1 LIPDRCES
9 WSKSFLFLF
18 FKKEILPS
26 FMDDQHPNPALL
38 PAGLRDLLPPDA
50 EAEAAGV
57 QAAMR
62 VFAAHAYR
70 RVKPPLL
77 EFEDSFVGGSGA
89 AVAEQSFRIMDPDS
103 HRMMVLRADMT
114 PQIARIAATR
124 LAGQPR
130 PLRLSYSG
138 QCVRVRAASGDR
150 QVPQTGI
157 ELIGAD
163 SAAADAEVI
172 LVADEALREVGL
184 ARLSVDLTL
193 PTLVP
198 ILLQESGLDAETQR
212 TLAHALDRKDAAA
225 VTRHGGAFAPMLT
238 DLLLAAGPA
247 TSSLAALQRAPLPE
261 SCRPLA
267 ARLAEVVALLQAH
280 APHMRL
286 TVDPL
291 EFRGF
296 RYHTGI
302 ALTLFAPGRHEELGR
317 GGRYFSSDGEPATG
331 ITLFADAV
339 LRAASARPARP
350 TLFVPSGA
358 PSGTAHAQR
367 EAGYATLAGLEPVT
381 DDTAEAARLGCSH
394 VLINGSAHPVG
405 ET

>member
-1 LIPDRCES
+1 
-9 WSKSFLFLF
+9 
-18 FKKEILPS
+18 
-26 FMDDQHPNPALL
+26 MDDPTQPNPALL

-50 EAEAAGV
+50 ETEAAGV
-57 QAAMR
+57 QAAMQ

-103 HRMMVLRADMT
+103 HWMMVLRADMT

-138 QCVRVRAASGDR
+138 QCVRVRAAGGDR
-150 QVPQTGI
+150 QVPQAGI
-157 ELIGAD
+157 ELIGVD

-172 LVADEALREVGL
+172 LVADEALRQVGL

-247 TSSLAALQRAPLPE
+247 ATSLAALQRANLPD

-267 ARLAEVVALLQAH
+267 ARLAEVVALLQAQ
-280 APHMRL
+280 APQMRL
-286 TVDPL
+286 TIDPL

-302 ALTLFAPGRHEELGR
+302 ALTLFAPGRHEEVGR

-339 LRAASARPARP
+339 LRAAAGRPAQR
-350 TLFVPSGA
+350 TLFVPAGA
-358 PSGTAHAQR
+358 AAGDARKMR
-367 EAGYATLAGLEPVT
+367 EAGFATLAGLEPVA
-381 DDTAEAARLGCSH
+381 DDRAEAVRLGCSH
-394 VLINGSAHPVG
+394 VLVG
-405 ET
+405 GAACGIDKT

>member
-1 LIPDRCES
+1 
-9 WSKSFLFLF
+9 
-18 FKKEILPS
+18 
-26 FMDDQHPNPALL
+26 MDDQPPPNPALL

-50 EAEAAGV
+50 ETEAAGV
-57 QAAMR
+57 EAAMA

-124 LAGQPR
+124 LAAQPR
-130 PLRLSYSG
+130 PLRLSYAG
-138 QCVRVRAASGDR
+138 QCVRVRGGGPGTDR
-150 QVPQTGI
+150 QVPQVGI

-163 SAAADAEVI
+163 SAAADAEVM
-172 LVADEALREVGL
+172 LVAVEALAALGL
-184 ARLSVDLTL
+184 PRPSLDLTL

-198 ILLQESGLDAETQR
+198 ALLADAGMDAATQR
-212 TLAHALDRKDAAA
+212 ILARALDRKDSAEVA
-225 VTRHGGAFAPMLT
+225 RHGGALAPMLT

-247 TSSLAALQRAPLPE
+247 APALEALRRAHLPAICRDLAG
-261 SCRPLA
+261 
-267 ARLAEVVALLQAH
+267 RLADVVGLVQAA
-280 APHMRL
+280 APRL
-286 TVDPL
+286 RVTIDPL

-317 GGRYFSSDGEPATG
+317 GGRYFSTDGEPATG
-331 ITLFADAV
+331 ITLYADAV
-339 LRAASARPARP
+339 LRAAAPRPAKSTVFLP
-350 TLFVPSGA
+350 ANADPA
-358 PSGTAHAQR
+358 AAQALR
-367 EAGYATLAGLEPVT
+367 AQGFATLSGLDAVA
-381 DDTAEAARLGCSH
+381 DDADEARRLRCSH
-394 VLINGSAHPVG
+394 VLADGGAKPLS
-405 ET
+405 